1 MKTPAV
7 VGLDIQRDRFEDD
20 LAERRDAGLTFVIA
34 SSAWTREHKWPDDYG
49 QDTYDGR
56 QSGRCTSGDGHGHS
70 RQCHRRPFSA
80 AAASALPRAAR
91 WRPAAHLTGRAGKM
105 VPLEDAIEG
114 CEQILHDEFAD
125 YPERALYM
133 IGTIDEAAHK
143 ER

>member
-1 MKTPAV
+1 
-7 VGLDIQRDRFEDD
+7 
-20 LAERRDAGLTFVIA
+20 
-34 SSAWTREHKWPDDYG
+34 
-49 QDTYDGR
+49 
-56 QSGRCTSGDGHGHS
+56 
-70 RQCHRRPFSA
+70 
-80 AAASALPRAAR
+80 
-91 WRPAAHLTGRAGKM
+91 M